1 LRAADDGGTQFQIL
15 KVSAVTSGRYI
26 ESESKPTPAGYEP
39 PANHIV
45 RGGDMLF
52 SRANTQQLVGATAIV
67 EATDGHTLLPDKLW
81 RFIWA
86 EDVDQRYMH
95 ALFQSKHVRAE
106 LGKLSTGT
114 SGSMRNVSQEKL
126 FSLRLP
132 IAPLDRQRAFGRR
145 AEAMRAVVAQQ
156 EAAVRHADSLF
167 RALLARFLS
176 GGEQQERLPSEEAAV
191 T

>member
-1 LRAADDGGTQFQIL
+1 
-15 KVSAVTSGRYI
+15 
-26 ESESKPTPAGYEP
+26 
-39 PANHIV
+39 
-45 RGGDMLF
+45 MLF